1 MKLLPVSLGDRSYD
15 IHIAPGRLDDTGKL
29 CQQVLPRATRLAV
42 VTDDTV
48 GGLYAHRLLQS
59 LWARGYTASVISL
72 PAGEQ
77 TKSLHNL
84 GVLYDSFMEMGLTR
98 TDAVVAL
105 GGGVV
110 GDLAGFAAAT
120 ILRGVDFVQVPTTL
134 LAQVDSSVGGKV
146 AIDLPAG
153 KNLAGAF
160 WQPRLVVM
168 DPEVL
173 DTLEDKTFSDGMA
186 EVIKYG
192 CIRDAAFFRALEKTP
207 SRRAVMENIE
217 SVLYTCCDL
226 KRAVVEKDER
236 DTGERMVL
244 NFGHTLGHAYEKAG
258 HYETWTHGQAVAHAY
273 ELAGGYT
280 EWSHGAAVAAGM
292 VKAAGLGVALG
303 VTPAGVPERVEA
315 LVSAFGLPTRIPCTQ
330 ADYAAAV
337 GLDKKGTGEQI
348 TLVLLE
354 DLGRAVLHRMSKR
367 ELLGL
372 LEGCAE

>member
-15 IHIAPGRLDDTGKL
+15 NHIAPGRLDDTGKL
-29 CQQVLPRATRLAV
+29 CQHVLPRATRLAV

-173 DTLEDKTFSDGMA
+173 DTLDDKTFSDGMA

-258 HYETWTHGQAVAHAY
+258 HYETWTHGQAVA
-273 ELAGGYT
+273 
-280 EWSHGAAVAAGM
+280 AGM
-292 VKAAGLGVALG
+292 CLAARLGAALG

>member
-173 DTLEDKTFSDGMA
+173 DTVEDKTFSDGMA

-258 HYETWTHGQAVAHAY
+258 
-273 ELAGGYT
+273 
-280 EWSHGAAVAAGM
+280 
-292 VKAAGLGVALG
+292 
-303 VTPAGVPERVEA
+303 PE
-315 LVSAFGLPTRIPCTQ
+315 
-330 ADYAAAV
+330 
-337 GLDKKGTGEQI
+337 
-348 TLVLLE
+348 
-354 DLGRAVLHRMSKR
+354 
-367 ELLGL
+367 
-372 LEGCAE
+372 

>member
-77 TKSLHNL
+77 TKSLYNL

-236 DTGERMVL
+236 DSGERMVL

-258 HYETWTHGQAVAHAY
+258 HYETWTHGQAVA
-273 ELAGGYT
+273 
-280 EWSHGAAVAAGM
+280 AGM
-292 VKAAGLGVALG
+292 CLAARLGAALG

>member
-84 GVLYDSFMEMGLTR
+84 VVLYDSFMEMGLTR

-258 HYETWTHGQAVAHAY
+258 HYETWTHGQAVA
-273 ELAGGYT
+273 
-280 EWSHGAAVAAGM
+280 AGM
-292 VKAAGLGVALG
+292 CLADRLGAALG

>member
-29 CQQVLPRATRLAV
+29 CQHVLPRATRLAV

-258 HYETWTHGQAVAHAY
+258 HYETWTHGQAVA
-273 ELAGGYT
+273 
-280 EWSHGAAVAAGM
+280 AGM
-292 VKAAGLGVALG
+292 CLAARLGAALG

>member
-77 TKSLHNL
+77 TKSLYNL

-258 HYETWTHGQAVAHAY
+258 HYETWTHGQAVAAGMC
-273 ELAGGYT
+273 LAARL
-280 EWSHGAAVAAGM
+280 GAA
-292 VKAAGLGVALG
+292 LGG
-303 VTPAGVPERVEA
+303 TPAGGPERVEA

>member
-77 TKSLHNL
+77 TKSLYNL

-173 DTLEDKTFSDGMA
+173 DTLDDKTFSDGMA

-258 HYETWTHGQAVAHAY
+258 HYETWTHGQAVA
-273 ELAGGYT
+273 
-280 EWSHGAAVAAGM
+280 AGM
-292 VKAAGLGVALG
+292 CLAARLGAALG

-354 DLGRAVLHRMSKR
+354 DLGRAVLYRMSKR

>member
-258 HYETWTHGQAVAHAY
+258 HYETWTHGQAVA
-273 ELAGGYT
+273 
-280 EWSHGAAVAAGM
+280 AGM
-292 VKAAGLGVALG
+292 CLAARLGAALG

-337 GLDKKGTGEQI
+337 GLDKKGDGEAI
-348 TLVLLE
+348 TMIFLSHMGKALPMKMKKEDVLQNLAHVC
-354 DLGRAVLHRMSKR
+354 GR
-367 ELLGL
+367 
-372 LEGCAE
+372 

>member
-29 CQQVLPRATRLAV
+29 CQHVLPRATRLAV

-258 HYETWTHGQAVAHAY
+258 HYETWTHGQAVA
-273 ELAGGYT
+273 
-280 EWSHGAAVAAGM
+280 AGM
-292 VKAAGLGVALG
+292 CLAARLGAALG

-315 LVSAFGLPTRIPCTQ
+315 LVSAFGLPTRITCTQ

>member
-15 IHIAPGRLDDTGKL
+15 IHISPGRLDDTGKL

-258 HYETWTHGQAVAHAY
+258 HYETWTHAQ
-273 ELAGGYT
+273 
-280 EWSHGAAVAAGM
+280 AVAAGM
-292 VKAAGLGVALG
+292 CLAARLGAALG

-315 LVSAFGLPTRIPCTQ
+315 LGSAFGLPTRIPCTQ
-330 ADYAAAV
+330 ADFAAAV

>member
-236 DTGERMVL
+236 DSGERMVL

-258 HYETWTHGQAVAHAY
+258 HYETWTHGQAVA
-273 ELAGGYT
+273 
-280 EWSHGAAVAAGM
+280 AGM
-292 VKAAGLGVALG
+292 CLAARLGAALG

>member
-59 LWARGYTASVISL
+59 LWPRGYTASVISL

-77 TKSLHNL
+77 TKSLYNL

-258 HYETWTHGQAVAHAY
+258 HYETWTHGQAVA
-273 ELAGGYT
+273 
-280 EWSHGAAVAAGM
+280 AGM
-292 VKAAGLGVALG
+292 CLAARLGAALG

>member
-168 DPEVL
+168 DPEVV

-258 HYETWTHGQAVAHAY
+258 HYETWTHGQAVA
-273 ELAGGYT
+273 
-280 EWSHGAAVAAGM
+280 AGM
-292 VKAAGLGVALG
+292 CLAARLGAALG

>member
-217 SVLYTCCDL
+217 SV
-226 KRAVVEKDER
+226 
-236 DTGERMVL
+236 

-258 HYETWTHGQAVAHAY
+258 HYETWTHGQAVA
-273 ELAGGYT
+273 
-280 EWSHGAAVAAGM
+280 AGM
-292 VKAAGLGVALG
+292 CLAARLGAALG

>member
-77 TKSLHNL
+77 TKSLYNL

-105 GGGVV
+105 GVGVV

-258 HYETWTHGQAVAHAY
+258 HYETWTHGQAVA
-273 ELAGGYT
+273 
-280 EWSHGAAVAAGM
+280 AGM
-292 VKAAGLGVALG
+292 CLAARLGAALG

>member
-1 MKLLPVSLGDRSYD
+1 MRISVNADNREYSVQIG
-15 IHIAPGRLDDTGKL
+15 PGMIKEEGLFTGFR
-29 CQQVLPRATRLAV
+29 RAAV
-42 VTDDTV
+42 VTDETVAKLHLDTIMATLERAKVRAGSIILPPGEEIKSRDRLFDIYSGLMDNLIGRSDAVIAFGGGTV
-48 GGLYAHRLLQS
+48 G
-59 LWARGYTASVISL
+59 
-72 PAGEQ
+72 
-77 TKSLHNL
+77 
-84 GVLYDSFMEMGLTR
+84 
-98 TDAVVAL
+98 DA
-105 GGGVV
+105 
-110 GDLAGFAAAT
+110 AGFAAAT
-120 ILRGVDFVQVPTTL
+120 YRRGVPLVHCPTTL

-207 SRRAVMENIE
+207 SRRAGMENIE

-258 HYETWTHGQAVAHAY
+258 HYETWTHGQAVA
-273 ELAGGYT
+273 
-280 EWSHGAAVAAGM
+280 AGM
-292 VKAAGLGVALG
+292 CLAARLGAALG

>member
-29 CQQVLPRATRLAV
+29 CQHVLPRATRLAV

-110 GDLAGFAAAT
+110 GDLAGFSAAT

-258 HYETWTHGQAVAHAY
+258 HYETWTHGQAVA
-273 ELAGGYT
+273 
-280 EWSHGAAVAAGM
+280 AGM
-292 VKAAGLGVALG
+292 CLAARLGAALG

>member
-105 GGGVV
+105 GGGVG

-258 HYETWTHGQAVAHAY
+258 HYETWTHGQAVA
-273 ELAGGYT
+273 
-280 EWSHGAAVAAGM
+280 AGM
-292 VKAAGLGVALG
+292 CLAARLGAALG

>member
-110 GDLAGFAAAT
+110 GDLAGFAPAT

-258 HYETWTHGQAVAHAY
+258 HYETWTHGQAVA
-273 ELAGGYT
+273 
-280 EWSHGAAVAAGM
+280 AGM
-292 VKAAGLGVALG
+292 CLAARLGAALG

>member
-29 CQQVLPRATRLAV
+29 CQQVLPRATRRAV

-258 HYETWTHGQAVAHAY
+258 HYETWTHGQAVA
-273 ELAGGYT
+273 
-280 EWSHGAAVAAGM
+280 AGM
-292 VKAAGLGVALG
+292 CLAARLGAALG

>member
-77 TKSLHNL
+77 TKSLYNL

-258 HYETWTHGQAVAHAY
+258 HYETWTHGQAVA
-273 ELAGGYT
+273 
-280 EWSHGAAVAAGM
+280 AGM
-292 VKAAGLGVALG
+292 CLAARLGAALG

-315 LVSAFGLPTRIPCTQ
+315 LVSAFGLPTQIPCTQ

>member
-29 CQQVLPRATRLAV
+29 CQHVLPRATRLAV

-173 DTLEDKTFSDGMA
+173 DTLDDKTFSDGMA

-244 NFGHTLGHAYEKAG
+244 NFGHTLGHAYEKPG
-258 HYETWTHGQAVAHAY
+258 HYETWTHGQAVA
-273 ELAGGYT
+273 
-280 EWSHGAAVAAGM
+280 AGM
-292 VKAAGLGVALG
+292 CLAARLGAALG

>member
-258 HYETWTHGQAVAHAY
+258 HYETWTHGQA
-273 ELAGGYT
+273 G
-280 EWSHGAAVAAGM
+280 AAGM
-292 VKAAGLGVALG
+292 CLAARLGAALG

>member
-1 MKLLPVSLGDRSYD
+1 MKTLTVALPGREYD
-15 IHIAPGRLDDTGKL
+15 ILIGRGLLTQAGER
-29 CQQVLPRATRLAV
+29 CRAVLPKAAKLAV
-42 VTDDTV
+42 VSDSNVAPLYGQVVLDSLTGAGFEPRLFTV
-48 GGLYAHRLLQS
+48 
-59 LWARGYTASVISL
+59 
-72 PAGEQ
+72 PAGEHSKNASQ
-77 TKSLHNL
+77 LSQLWE
-84 GVLYDSFMEMGLTR
+84 GFMAFGLTR

-258 HYETWTHGQAVAHAY
+258 HYETWTHGQAVA
-273 ELAGGYT
+273 
-280 EWSHGAAVAAGM
+280 AGM
-292 VKAAGLGVALG
+292 CLAARLGAALG

>member
-29 CQQVLPRATRLAV
+29 CQHVLPRATRLAV

-258 HYETWTHGQAVAHAY
+258 HYETWTHGQAVA
-273 ELAGGYT
+273 
-280 EWSHGAAVAAGM
+280 AGM
-292 VKAAGLGVALG
+292 CLAARLGAALG

-372 LEGCAE
+372 LEGCA

>member
-134 LAQVDSSVGGKV
+134 LAPVDSSVGGKV

-258 HYETWTHGQAVAHAY
+258 HYETWTHGQAVA
-273 ELAGGYT
+273 
-280 EWSHGAAVAAGM
+280 AGM
-292 VKAAGLGVALG
+292 CLAARLGAALG

>member
-1 MKLLPVSLGDRSYD
+1 MKKTLTVAL
-15 IHIAPGRLDDTGKL
+15 PGREYQIEIQRGLLDQAGERCRAL
-29 CQQVLPRATRLAV
+29 LPRARKLAV
-42 VTDDTV
+42 VTDSNV
-48 GGLYAHRLLQS
+48 LPLYLERTADS
-59 LWARGYTASVISL
+59 LKRAGFQVLCCSV
-72 PAGEQ
+72 PAGEAAKCPEQ
-77 TKSLHNL
+77 L
-84 GVLYDSFMEMGLTR
+84 VLLWEKMMAFGMTR
-98 TDAVVAL
+98 TDGVAAL

-110 GDLAGFAAAT
+110 GDLAGFAAAS

-258 HYETWTHGQAVAHAY
+258 HYETWTHGQAVA
-273 ELAGGYT
+273 
-280 EWSHGAAVAAGM
+280 AGM
-292 VKAAGLGVALG
+292 CLAARLGAALG

>member
-173 DTLEDKTFSDGMA
+173 DTVEDKTFSDGMA

-258 HYETWTHGQAVAHAY
+258 HYETWTHGQAVA
-273 ELAGGYT
+273 
-280 EWSHGAAVAAGM
+280 AGM
-292 VKAAGLGVALG
+292 CLAARLGAALG